1 MRIRHRVWGEG
12 LVIDDRI
19 VDGSE
24 IVDVAFAS
32 VGFKRLDAATAKMDL
47 VEK

>member
-1 MRIRHRVWGEG
+1 MRIRHGVWGEG

-32 VGFKRLDAATAKMDL
+32 VGFKRLDAAMARLEVVK
-47 VEK
+47 K